1 MLRILGSFA
10 LLFFLTFPASAA
22 TVQGIIRDPSGAVV
36 AGAQITVRNT
46 EGLAVRTLKSDGQG
60 RFAVNDLE
68 PGAYSAS
75 VEQAG
80 FEPARRDF
88 LIENDANKI
97 EVAIELKLQSQETVV
112 EVGGKRSSLAN
123 SDPNYRAL
131 RDSGLGEAF
140 RIENVILQRDA
151 GELRLKN
158 GFLAFAPPV
167 LGRVATAVFV
177 GEGSFHLKPAVVIE
191 AGYLQMVTG
200 SPAFS
205 EDFDSVVLT
214 FTDATYQEIK
224 RQAHSVAAA
233 PALEQALRDFRRH
246 MRRRTESPRSLLEY
260 YLVYES
266 IPNVEADLLAELYN
280 PSQGASFSA
289 YIHGKRHHDLRFLIQ
304 PRGPMRN
311 MPSPEEVALL
321 VLDPDG
327 KEDGVLYLTHL
338 AREFKNGT
346 ASSAEDNRIVA
357 LKHYKIETAIAK
369 GGRIT
374 AVCDV
379 SFDALRD
386 GDRIV
391 DFGLLPNLRVT
402 RVASDAG
409 KDVSF
414 IQESRKEDGSFYAIL
429 PEASVKGRTYTLHI
443 EYEGNKVVEDAGSG
457 SFFVRARSSWYP
469 SLNSFTDRATF
480 DLTFKVPKQY
490 VVISVGK
497 PVKEWKEDNYLA
509 SQWVSD
515 VPLAVAGFNYGDYKR
530 KQRFDDQTKYQVEAY
545 ATTEVPGYLRG
556 AGIGSMSP
564 SAMAD
569 SAVVEAMNS
578 IRCFNAWFGEL
589 PYGRIAITQ
598 QPEFNFGQSWPTL
611 VYLPVSAFLDATQR
625 WSLLGGNAFRFADF
639 IQELTPHEVS
649 HQWWGH
655 LVGWATY
662 HDQWLSEGFA
672 DFSASVY
679 LQMMEKKPDKF
690 LQYWERGRKQIVEKN
705 EFGRNANDAGP
716 LWMGIRLIT
725 YKTGGAYR
733 RLIYPKGGYIL
744 HMLRQLMWDTKTGD
758 QDFIAM
764 MHDFVT
770 VYTHKNASTEGF
782 QQIVQKHM
790 KKSLDLEGNG
800 AVDWFFRE
808 WVYGTDLPK
817 YRLDYSMTPDKD
829 GKFLLAAK
837 LTQSEVSDSFK
848 MRVPIYV
855 EIDGTM
861 FRLGSVPIAGNTT
874 SPEFKVL
881 LPKKPKKVVVNA
893 NFDVLCSESVAKE
906 TAGR

>member
-1 MLRILGSFA
+1 MFRILAGFT
-10 LLFFLTFPASAA
+10 LLFFLTFAA
-22 TVQGIIRDPSGAVV
+22 AAETVQGIIKDPSGAVV
-36 AGAQITVRNT
+36 ASALITVRDAA
-46 EGLAVRTLKSDGQG
+46 GLVVRTVSSDGQG
-60 RFAVNDLE
+60 HFSMDNLE
-68 PGAYSAS
+68 PGAYSAT
-75 VEQAG
+75 VDHAG

-88 LIENDANKI
+88 LVENDGKKLDL
-97 EVAIELKLQSQETVV
+97 VIELKLQSQETVV

-131 RDSGLGEAF
+131 RDSGLGETF
-140 RIENVILQRDA
+140 RIENVVLQRDA
-151 GELRLKN
+151 GEIRLKN
-158 GFLAFAPPV
+158 GVLAFAPPV

-177 GEGSFHLKPAVVIE
+177 GEGSFHLKPAVLIE

-200 SPAFS
+200 SPTFAD
-205 EDFDSVVLT
+205 DFDSVVFT
-214 FTDATYQEIK
+214 FTDGTYQEIK
-224 RQAHSVAAA
+224 RQAHGVPAVA
-233 PALEQALRDFRRH
+233 ALEQTLRDFRHH
-246 MRRRTESPRSLLEY
+246 MRRRTETPRSLLEY

-280 PSQGASFSA
+280 PGQGASFSA

-304 PRGPMRN
+304 PRGPMRH
-311 MPSPEEVALL
+311 MPSPEEVALIN
-321 VLDPDG
+321 LDPDG

-338 AREFKNGT
+338 AGEFKNGV
-346 ASSAEDNRIVA
+346 ASSTEDNRIVA

-369 GGRIT
+369 GGRLT

-379 SFDALRD
+379 SFDALRN

-402 RVASDAG
+402 RVTSDSG

-414 IQESRKEDGSFYAIL
+414 IQEGRKEDGSFYAIL
-429 PEASVKGRTYTLHI
+429 PEAAVKGRTYTLHI

-457 SFFVRARSSWYP
+457 SFFVRARTSWYP

-490 VVISVGK
+490 VVIGVGK
-497 PVKEWKEDNYLA
+497 LVKEWKEDYYLA
-509 SQWVSD
+509 SEWVSD

-530 KQRFDDQTKYQVEAY
+530 KQRFDDESKYQVEAY
-545 ATTEVPGYLRG
+545 ATSEVPGYLRG
-556 AGIGSMSP
+556 RGIGSMSP

-569 SAVVEAMNS
+569 SAIVDAMNS
-578 IRCFNAWFGEL
+578 IRFFDRWFGEL

-611 VYLPVSAFLDATQR
+611 VYLPVSAFLDSTER

-639 IQELTPHEVS
+639 IQEVAPHEVS

-655 LVGWATY
+655 LVGFASY

-672 DFSASVY
+672 DFSASLF
-679 LQMMEKKPDKF
+679 LQMTEKKPDKF

-716 LWMGIRLIT
+716 LWMGLRLIT

-744 HMLRQLMWDTKTGD
+744 HMLRQLMWDSKTGD
-758 QDFIAM
+758 QDFIDM
-764 MHDFVT
+764 MHDFVK
-770 VYTHKNASTEGF
+770 VNTHKNASTEGF
-782 QQIVQKHM
+782 QQIVDKHL
-790 KKSLDLEGNG
+790 KKPLDLEGKGNL
-800 AVDWFFRE
+800 DWFFRE

-817 YRLDYSMTPDKD
+817 YRLDYSIAPDKD
-829 GKFLLAAK
+829 GKFLLTAK
-837 LTQSEVSDSFK
+837 LTQSEVSDAFK
-848 MRVPIYV
+848 MRVPIYA
-855 EIDGTM
+855 EFDGSM
-861 FRLGSVPIAGNTT
+861 YRIGSVPIGGNST
-874 SPEFKVL
+874 SPEFKVP
-881 LPKKPKKVVVNA
+881 LPKKPKKIVLNA
-893 NFDVLCSESVAKE
+893 NYDVLCSEAIAKE
-906 TAGR
+906 M